1 MTVTHYAEV
10 QTELM
15 GIQKKGDLGD
25 FEPGASCWCQPDCSK
40 NLGNC

>member
-25 FEPGASCWCQPDCSK
+25 FEPGASCGASQTA
-40 NLGNC
+40 LRI